1 MDELEV
7 YEIFM
12 KFSWWSSHL
21 MDKISQYKM
30 CQICMKFSWQ
40 VQPLNGCF
48 LGTKRAIYVWNSSV
62 QNVPYTYEIQLT
74 GPAIK
79 WMFPW
84 YKTGNIFMKF
94 KPFNVWNSLVQNVP
108 YTYEIQLTGPAIKW
122 MFPWYKTSNIFMKF
136 ICLVQP

>member
-7 YEIFM
+7 YESGLNIYEIQ
-12 KFSWWSSHL
+12 L
-21 MDKISQYKM
+21 M
-30 CQICMKFSWQ
+30 
-40 VQPLNGCF
+40 VQPFN
-48 LGTKRAIYVWNSSV
+48 VWNSLV
-62 QNVPYTYEIQLT
+62 QNVPYMYENQLT

-84 YKTGNIFMKF
+84 YKTGNILMKF
-94 KPFNVWNSLVQNVP
+94 KPFNVWNSSVQNVP